1 MENGMQ
7 MTFEECMPET
17 FQEQI
22 VGASDS
28 PVLPKELIFLQKKD
42 ISQLK
47 MYLSEIRS
55 LRTKEDG
62 EKSQQQCT
70 GTEQDSGTSMDS
82 EYCQQEPRQSIRIMS
97 LNQIGQWNSKKWN
110 NLMTVGIPQWFCLM
124 QNPMD
129 TARKCGG
136 LSDVILLMGGELKEK
151 TDQAEEESC
160 SQSAMIRGQNSNSDC
175 EKRNYTELTQKNE
188 LAESIMCAITNYTNT
203 LKSSENTHMENEF
216 QEKHCVFHERKQ
228 NTSSMDIC
236 PGMEEVIEKKQHQP
250 AQHSFLACALLHSDL
265 ENLFQLFTILE
276 EMKNVLSKEGNA
288 GKEIHIHSESLVN
301 QLKDIIVQDM
311 FAENCISQ
319 QNLMILEQCITSVLK
334 KTTHMLQTEQ
344 LSTIVKTSQL
354 QESKPDFKE
363 TVQACFSELCT
374 LSDSSKKK
382 INPLTFSLRT
392 LRICLVLME
401 DGISP
406 DCSLKWN
413 RGGYDAE
420 WQVLN
425 SKDYEVPQNRE
436 RCFIIGHLR
445 GRSSAEVFPI
455 KGTDRE
461 NSVSLNLFGCLNGR
475 NSQRD
480 RVYSDD
486 GLAPTISTKPG
497 GNTEPKI
504 AIPVLTPDRAEKRQN
519 GRRFKED
526 GEPMFTLTSQDRHGV
541 AVEPI
546 GILRNVRTEY
556 GKEICKDY
564 ESGKLDISR
573 HEFLANEI
581 REDGIANTLS
591 TVQKDNQLAVKVAE
605 ATKQVY
611 AECRVGI
618 DAVNLSVPGS
628 KTRHGRVGKEVAN
641 TLDTSCNQ
649 GIFVKVSDELIVYA
663 VWYEKYQCYIAI
675 RKLTPKECFRLQ
687 GWSDDY
693 FEKAQFV
700 NSDSQLYKQA
710 GNGVTV
716 SVIKAIAEK
725 LKIPCESD

>member
-7 MTFEECMPET
+7 MTFEEYMPKT
-17 FQEQI
+17 FPKQTA
-22 VGASDS
+22 GASDS
-28 PVLPKELIFLQKKD
+28 PALPKELIFLQKKD
-42 ISQLK
+42 IYQLK
-47 MYLSEIRS
+47 IYLSEIKS

-70 GTEQDSGTSMDS
+70 GTEQDSGMSMDS

-97 LNQIGQWNSKKWN
+97 LNQISQWNSKKWN
-110 NLMTVGIPQWFCLM
+110 NLMTVGIPQWFCLI

-129 TARKCGG
+129 IARKCGG

-151 TDQAEEESC
+151 TDQVEEESC

-175 EKRNYTELTQKNE
+175 EKRNYMELTQKNK
-188 LAESIMCAITNYTNT
+188 LVESIMCAITNYTNT
-203 LKSSENTHMENEF
+203 LKSSENTRMENEF
-216 QEKHCVFHERKQ
+216 QEKHCVYHERKQ

-250 AQHSFLACALLHSDL
+250 AQHSFLACALLHSGL
-265 ENLFQLFTILE
+265 ENLFQLFTTLE

-288 GKEIHIHSESLVN
+288 DKEIHIHSESLVN

-344 LSTIVKTSQL
+344 LSIIVKTSQL

-392 LRICLVLME
+392 LKICLVLIE

-413 RGGYDAE
+413 SRGMMQNGRCSTPKISECRKTGKD
-420 WQVLN
+420 VLL
-425 SKDYEVPQNRE
+425 SDILEVEVPQKYFLSKE
-436 RCFIIGHLR
+436 QT
-445 GRSSAEVFPI
+445 E
-455 KGTDRE
+455 K
-461 NSVSLNLFGCLNGR
+461 NSVSLNLFGLIDGK
-475 NSQRD
+475 NSQKD
-480 RVYSDD
+480 RVYSQD
-486 GLAPTISTKPG
+486 GLAPTVSTCGG
-497 GNTEPKI
+497 GNTEPKVPIIFDTSRIGQDGKVREYEGICPTLTSRDYKEPRSVGVVCNVNPSRKGMNGNVYDSTGLSPTLTTNKGEGNKI

-519 GRRFKED
+519 GRRFKND

-546 GILRNVRTEY
+546 EILRNVRTEY
-556 GKEICKDY
+556 
-564 ESGKLDISR
+564 
-573 HEFLANEI
+573 
-581 REDGIANTLS
+581 
-591 TVQKDNQLAVKVAE
+591 
-605 ATKQVY
+605 
-611 AECRVGI
+611 
-618 DAVNLSVPGS
+618 
-628 KTRHGRVGKEVAN
+628 GKEVAN

-716 SVIKAIAEK
+716 TVIEAIARK
-725 LKIPCESD
+725 MNVIPN

>member
-1 MENGMQ
+1 MS
-7 MTFEECMPET
+7 T
-17 FQEQI
+17 
-22 VGASDS
+22 
-28 PVLPKELIFLQKKD
+28 
-42 ISQLK
+42 
-47 MYLSEIRS
+47 
-55 LRTKEDG
+55 
-62 EKSQQQCT
+62 
-70 GTEQDSGTSMDS
+70 DS
-82 EYCQQEPRQSIRIMS
+82 EYCQQEPRQGIRIMS
-97 LNQIGQWNSKKWN
+97 LSQISQWNSKKWN
-110 NLMTVGIPQWFCLM
+110 NSMAVGIPQWFCLM

-129 TARKCGG
+129 TVRKCGG

-175 EKRNYTELTQKNE
+175 EKRNYMELTQKNE

-216 QEKHCVFHERKQ
+216 QEKHCVYHEKKQ

-250 AQHSFLACALLHSDL
+250 AQHSFLACVLLHSEL
-265 ENLFQLFTILE
+265 GNLFQLFTTLE

-288 GKEIHIHSESLVN
+288 DKEIHIHSESLVN

-344 LSTIVKTSQL
+344 LSTIAKISQS
-354 QESKPDFKE
+354 QENKSDFKE
-363 TVQACFSELCT
+363 TVQACFFRVMYLIGQLKEEDKPTYLFIENVKNL
-374 LSDSSKKK
+374 LSVNGGWDFARLL
-382 INPLTFSLRT
+382 IE
-392 LRICLVLME
+392 M
-401 DGISP
+401 DQQ
-406 DCSLKWN
+406 
-413 RGGYDAE
+413 GYDAE

-425 SKDYEVPQNRE
+425 SKDFGVPQNRE

-445 GRSSAEVFPI
+445 GRSTAKVFPI
-455 KGTDRE
+455 EGTDGK
-461 NSVSLNLFGCLNGR
+461 NSVQIIAHKDGYRRNTQVFAPDGITETLDTGQGGGRGHHVALPCFVDLSYQKTELTNKARCLQARYNKGIV
-475 NSQRD
+475 NHKAEVSG
-480 RVYSDD
+480 V
-486 GLAPTISTKPG
+486 
-497 GNTEPKI
+497 

-541 AVEPI
+541 AIEPL
-546 GILRNVRTEY
+546 GVLRNVRTEY
-556 GKEICKDY
+556 GKEIRKDY
-564 ESGKLDISR
+564 EDGKIDISR
-573 HEFLANEI
+573 HDFLASEV
-581 REDGIANTLS
+581 RDDGITNTLF
-591 TVQKDNQLAVKVAE
+591 TVQKDNQLAIKVAE
-605 ATKQVY
+605 ATKQGY
-611 AECRVGI
+611 AECRVGV
-618 DAVNLSVPGS
+618 DSVNFSIPNS
-628 KTRHGRVGKEVAN
+628 KTRRGRVGKEIAN

-649 GIFVKVSDELIVYA
+649 GIFVQVSDELIVYA

-687 GWSDDY
+687 GWTDDY
-693 FEKAQFV
+693 FERAQFV

-725 LKIPCESD
+725 MRTGDENNGKNIS